1 MLYCFHAFLSLSLLP
16 RVNEILFSLPCFS
29 VNGEHLFPFYLQYA
43 RVNEGKT
50 EEEMVEA
57 RVEGRKKD
65 RWRNRRFSKFFESR
79 LSPIIIFFFSRRVI
93 LSFYYRFAIQS
104 RCRLMRYDS
113 EYNGILAVTAA
124 PITPTN
130 LEIVISPR
138 WRRRHRSIPNRSL
151 ADVNFDDYGSR
162 CASSAQ

>member
-29 VNGEHLFPFYLQYA
+29 VNGDIFSRFIYNTLVST
-43 RVNEGKT
+43 RVKQKRKWWKLGS
-50 EEEMVEA
+50 
-57 RVEGRKKD
+57 RVEKRIVGVIAD
-65 RWRNRRFSKFFESR
+65 SQNSSN
-79 LSPIIIFFFSRRVI
+79 LDCPVFSRRVI

-151 ADVNFDDYGSR
+151 VDVNFDDYGSR